1 MAYKSS
7 FYYDDGFDYDSY
19 QDSLDY
25 DGQAE
30 HLPTIVDVVNCGF
43 AVGKQIS
50 IQLMCLLC
58 VNFIYRLIR
67 RSSECF
73 TVFMILFV
81 NNTNL
86 ISQTSMSS
94 SSICLLLCLDISP
107 LSSSSRPATSLSRF
121 SLASRMPSW
130 NFCNILDW
138 RRRDSLWLHFK

>member
-30 HLPTIVDVVNCGF
+30 HLPTFGDVVNCGF
-43 AVGKQIS
+43 AVDKQIS
-50 IQLMCLLC
+50 IQLLCLLC

-73 TVFMILFV
+73 TVFTISFA
-81 NNTNL
+81 NNAYL
-86 ISQTSMSS
+86 IPQTSTSS
-94 SSICLLLCLDISP
+94 SSICLLLCSDISP
-107 LSSSSRPATSLSRF
+107 LSSSSRPATSSSRY
-121 SLASRMPSW
+121 SSASRTPSW
-130 NFCNILDW
+130 NSCNSSDW